1 MMATA
6 SLGYAGEKK
15 SSTRNIVAWVL
26 CVLAAAEF
34 LFAGGLKLISAKIEV
49 DLFAAIGWGQW
60 FRYFTAVLEVLGAV
74 GLLIPRRSRRA
85 ALLLSLVMLGAIT
98 FHLTALR
105 HTPGMNNP
113 ATAIVTLV
121 VLLAIARLRREFR
134 SF

>member
-1 MMATA
+1 MATA
-6 SLGYAGEKK
+6 SLSYAGEKK
-15 SSTRNIVAWVL
+15 SPARNIVAWVL

-34 LFAGGLKLISAKIEV
+34 LSAGALKLISYPMAVSMFGI
-49 DLFAAIGWGQW
+49 IGWGQW
-60 FRYFTAVLEVLGAV
+60 FRYFTAVLEILGAV

-113 ATAIVTLV
+113 AMAIVNLV
-121 VLLAIARLRREFR
+121 VLLAIARLRRNFR
-134 SF
+134 NF